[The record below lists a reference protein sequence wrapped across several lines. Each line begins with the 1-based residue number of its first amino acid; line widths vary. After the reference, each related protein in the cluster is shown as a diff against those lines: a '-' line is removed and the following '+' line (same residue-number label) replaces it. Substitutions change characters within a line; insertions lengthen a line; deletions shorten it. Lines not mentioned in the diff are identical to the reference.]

1 MSTIRELLESR
12 EVVVCVGSGGVGKT
26 TTSALFALHAAIEG
40 RKTLVMT
47 IDPARRLAN
56 SLGVAGLDHDLQQVD
71 LTQFEQFGVEPK
83 GELWGTMLDMKSAFD
98 AIVERHVETDE
109 EREKIANNR
118 FYKFFSTSLAG
129 AQELSASERLLDVVE
144 SGEFDLVVLDT
155 PPTTNAL
162 DFLEAPGRFFEALD
176 QGTIR
181 WFINLG
187 TKAAKGGGGLMNL
200 GTSLIA
206 KTLGRFTGAEFF
218 EELADFLYHLN
229 SVLLGFH
236 ERSQVT
242 QSLLSDERTAFVIVT
257 TPDPATASEAGYFRE
272 RLDDFDVQLGGLVVN
287 RVRRHFAAD
296 GLAEQGPGA
305 VVDAINE
312 IPGADRVDRHIIERL
327 AKNLLSNAD
336 EFNELADRD
345 IETVQKL
352 RERLDS
358 QSEVAQVP
366 MYAMDIH
373 SLLGLEMIRRDLFD
387 LEQLPDEVIR
397 SLARID
403 RND

>member
-1 MSTIRELLESR
+1 MSTIRELLDSR
-12 EVVVCVGSGGVGKT
+12 QVVVCVGSGGVGKT
-26 TTSALFALHAAIEG
+26 TTSALFALHAAFEG
-40 RKTLVMT
+40 RKALVMT

-56 SLGVAGLDHDLQQVD
+56 SLGVDGLDHELQQVD
-71 LTQFEQFGVEPK
+71 LTQFEQFGIQPK

-98 AIVERHVETDE
+98 AIVDRHVDSEE
-109 EREKIANNR
+109 EREKIAGNR

-144 SGEFDLVVLDT
+144 SGEFDLIVLDT

-176 QGTIR
+176 QGSIR

-187 TKAAKGGGGLMNL
+187 AKAAKGGGGLMNI
-200 GTSLIA
+200 GSNLIA

-236 ERSQVT
+236 ERAQVT
-242 QSLLSDERTAFVIVT
+242 QSLMSDEKTAFVIVT
-257 TPDPATASEAGYFRE
+257 TPEPATASEARYFRDKL
-272 RLDDFDVQLGGLVVN
+272 RDFDVRLGGLVVN
-287 RVRRHFAAD
+287 RVRQQFGTS
-296 GLAEQGPGA
+296 GLAAEGPGA
-305 VVDAINE
+305 IVDAME
-312 IPGADRVDRHIIERL
+312 QIPGSDRVDRHIKERL
-327 AKNLLSNAD
+327 ALHLLSNAE

-345 IETVQKL
+345 RETVREL
-352 RERLDS
+352 REELDADA
-358 QSEVAQVP
+358 EVAVVP

-387 LEQLPDEVIR
+387 LEKLPDEVIR
-397 SLARID
+397 ELSRVH